1 MSFVGWMS
9 TELQSP
15 EVDVEL
21 QSQAIEEEQTTKEIE
36 QEIECPRCHDVMAL
50 SSDFDKL
57 LYFCHECS
65 FSLVMK

>member
-1 MSFVGWMS
+1 MS
-9 TELQSP
+9 TKLQFP
-15 EVDVEL
+15 EVEVEL
-21 QSQAIEEEQTTKEIE
+21 DSQVSEEEQTTEQIE

-57 LYFCHECS
+57 LYFCQECS